1 MVTYVPPCKE
11 LLIYV
16 LALPLQ
22 PQPEHITEE
31 GKRSARAILTERE
44 GRVGPS
50 VTTPSSTAG
59 KYSVRTIPAARVL
72 SKNVVPCTRDF
83 PQGQVTGE
91 RAGRHRPSYMYSR
104 RTISVRSDS
113 YPYPRLSAARGSRW
127 WCSIPRVTGPDRY
140 F

>member
-50 VTTPSSTAG
+50 VNDTVVNSRKILGEDYTCSKSS
-59 KYSVRTIPAARVL
+59 
-72 SKNVVPCTRDF
+72 
-83 PQGQVTGE
+83 Q
-91 RAGRHRPSYMYSR
+91 
-104 RTISVRSDS
+104 
-113 YPYPRLSAARGSRW
+113 
-127 WCSIPRVTGPDRY
+127 
-140 F
+140 

>member
-44 GRVGPS
+44 GRVGPT

-72 SKNVVPCTRDF
+72 SKN
-83 PQGQVTGE
+83 
-91 RAGRHRPSYMYSR
+91 SR
-104 RTISVRSDS
+104 LALANWLTVG
-113 YPYPRLSAARGSRW
+113 LKQ
-127 WCSIPRVTGPDRY
+127 
-140 F
+140 

>member
-72 SKNVVPCTRDF
+72 SKNSMPNHRHLARPAQKT
-83 PQGQVTGE
+83 TGISGIPE
-91 RAGRHRPSYMYSR
+91 ARHDR
-104 RTISVRSDS
+104 RQH
-113 YPYPRLSAARGSRW
+113 
-127 WCSIPRVTGPDRY
+127 
-140 F
+140 